1 MKNIVLLTS
10 ALYTNYG
17 IYNPQERIKQTLET
31 AKSAKNAVVSDFL
44 TWVLS
49 TYAPANA
56 DALGYA
62 PLTGAMQT
70 AGRAQAK
77 KVNSK

>member
-1 MKNIVLLTS
+1 MIAK
-10 ALYTNYG
+10 
-17 IYNPQERIKQTLET
+17 T
-31 AKSAKNAVVSDFL
+31 AKSAKNAVVSDFA
-44 TWVLS
+44 TWMLS
-49 TYAPANA
+49 TYAPASA

-70 AGRAQAK
+70 AGLAQAK